1 MTASGLANRLL
12 IGQEIQF
19 IRIDDSD
26 EAIKH
31 MDNETLK
38 EIKNYNM
45 YANDSLL
52 PYLLGNFVVINYI
65 MIPKSI
71 TSNPVRLYRLV
82 NIPQFLPNQNKAQQ
96 TKNLPE
102 TFGLA
107 ADGSFYEYGS
117 ENERNHN
124 NERNNGN
131 CIRGPI
137 TFCRE
142 HVLERDMIIN
152 KCLAEIINNNH
163 NNFPI
168 QKGKTAGETEQ
179 VLLDTP
185 YSRHLYSNLWILST
199 NKELD
204 CTSSQK
210 TSDTQ
215 IPSSGGEDAC
225 RVHVTDIA
233 ILRTNCFQKSDC
245 NDFTFYSGNYCDDVK
260 KLGVINQQVCFEHRM
275 EIAIP
280 TIDKD
285 QLLDGFRY
293 RRANK
298 SQVTWRC
305 VKNNCSGRVTFDGTQ
320 YIKLTDHSHA
330 PNPDEI
336 IAAEFNSKISERA
349 ITSHD
354 PPRRIIN
361 EALLDVHKD
370 DGTAIPSYTAS
381 QHTIERKRKKDDI
394 PLPRPTS
401 FEDISISQQLTVTNG
416 GDRFLL
422 YDNEDSDQ
430 TYPFF

>member
-1 MTASGLANRLL
+1 MTSIPHSVEKIRTVVNTHQGILKQHSSLLLKLQAEQLVISTALNDFDINIKILRDGLFRAFKKLHSIGKTLSRHSRQMIRDKMENSFVKMKLSFERIEKGDLNLDYMSIRDQQKLVNIIVKTVKTRLSSEAENMTASGLANRLL

-71 TSNPVRLYRLV
+71 TSNAVRLYRLV

-107 ADGSFYEYGS
+107 ADGSFYEFGR

-142 HVLERDMIIN
+142 HVLKHDMIIN
-152 KCLAEIINNNH
+152 KCLAEKINNNH

-168 QKGKTAGETEQ
+168 QKGKTACETEQ

-185 YSRHLYSNLWILST
+185 YSRRLDSNLWILST

-210 TSDTQ
+210 TPDTQ
-215 IPSSGGEDAC
+215 IPSSGGEDAR
-225 RVHVTDIA
+225 RVHVTDMA
-233 ILRTNCFQKSDC
+233 ILRTNCFQKFDC
-245 NDFTFYSGNYCDDVK
+245 NGFTFYSGNHCDDVK
-260 KLGVINQQVCFEHRM
+260 KLGVINQQVFFEHRM

-280 TIDKD
+280 T
-285 QLLDGFRY
+285 LD
-293 RRANK
+293 
-298 SQVTWRC
+298 
-305 VKNNCSGRVTFDGTQ
+305 NNNV
-320 YIKLTDHSHA
+320 
-330 PNPDEI
+330 
-336 IAAEFNSKISERA
+336 
-349 ITSHD
+349 
-354 PPRRIIN
+354 
-361 EALLDVHKD
+361 
-370 DGTAIPSYTAS
+370 
-381 QHTIERKRKKDDI
+381 
-394 PLPRPTS
+394 
-401 FEDISISQQLTVTNG
+401 
-416 GDRFLL
+416 
-422 YDNEDSDQ
+422 
-430 TYPFF
+430 